1 MKKGTVRLIFII
13 MFILGIVI
21 LLYPSISQYYN
32 SFVQSSAVSNYD
44 KIFANMKDKDYSNDF
59 KDADT
64 YNQKLLKLKYP
75 LAQYKKLS
83 GYKDLLNVNNNGM
96 MGYISINKIKVEIP
110 IYHGTGASV
119 LNVAVGHLEGSS
131 LPVGGK
137 STHSVLSAHRGLPTS
152 KLFTDLDKLE
162 VGDTFNI
169 TILNEVLTYEID
181 KITIV
186 KPNEVEELTIYPNE
200 DYVTLLTCT
209 PYGIN
214 THRLLVRGKRV
225 ETITDKKTYITTECF
240 KIDRLIVMPIV
251 AIPIIFTLL
260 LIIIFKPIEKNTDVI
275 DKYIYPLK
283 NKKSGGDNNEKN

>member
-44 KIFANMKDKDYSNDF
+44 KIFANMKDKDYSKDF

-137 STHSVLSAHRGLPTS
+137 STHSVLSAHRGLPS
-152 KLFTDLDKLE
+152 AKLFTDLNKIE
-162 VGDTFNI
+162 VGDIFEI
-169 TILNEVLTYEID
+169 TVLDRKLTYQVD
-181 KITIV
+181 KISV
-186 KPNEVEELTIYPNE
+186 VEPNDVTNLKIKKNE
-200 DYVTLLTCT
+200 DYVTLMTCT
-209 PYGIN
+209 PYGLN
-214 THRLLVRGKRV
+214 THRLLVRGVRI
-225 ETITDKKTYITTECF
+225 ENIENKKIYVTTEAF
-240 KIDRLIVMPIV
+240 KINSLIVAPIV
-251 AIPIIFTLL
+251 ASPIILVLL
-260 LIIIFKPIEKNTDVI
+260 LIVAFKPVNNQPKKKII
-275 DKYIYPLK
+275 DEYLNI
-283 NKKSGGDNNEKN
+283 NKKFGGKNNA